1 MTPTPTTTAAAGR
14 RARSRK
20 GEGRRL
26 REEILDAAE
35 SLLLASGSADA
46 VSIRAVADAVGV
58 TPPSIYRHFPDKAAL
73 MYEVWDRRCGTL
85 DEAFE
90 RALAGVD
97 DPVEAMQAV
106 GRAYVRFGLDYPE
119 PYRLVFM
126 TRPDAD
132 ADPDEEAARLGQVRA
147 FARVLGIAQAL
158 IDGNRLR
165 PEHDDALR
173 IATILWAHTHGLVS
187 LMLTKPFFPW
197 PEGAELDE
205 YIDQAVT
212 VGVRGMLADGQASPG
227 SPDQSRSGER

>member
-1 MTPTPTTTAAAGR
+1 MTPATPAAVGR

-26 REEILDAAE
+26 REEILDATEA
-35 SLLLASGSADA
+35 LLLETGAAEL

-58 TPPSIYRHFPDKAAL
+58 TPPSIYRHFPDKATL

-90 RALAGVD
+90 RALAGID
-97 DPVEAMQAV
+97 DPVEAMRAI
-106 GRAYVRFGLDYPE
+106 GRAYVHFGLDYPE

-126 TRPDAD
+126 TRPDPD

-147 FARVLGIAQAL
+147 FARVLEIAQTL
-158 IDGNRLR
+158 IDTSRLR
-165 PEHDDALR
+165 PEYDDALR
-173 IATILWAHTHGLVS
+173 LATIFWAHGHGLVS

-197 PEGAELDE
+197 PQGPELDT

-212 VGVRGMLADGQASPG
+212 IGVAGMLADGQALSG
-227 SPDQSRSGER
+227 SADQSRSGER

>member
-1 MTPTPTTTAAAGR
+1 MTPATAAAGR

-26 REEILDAAE
+26 REEILDATEA
-35 SLLLASGSADA
+35 LLLESGTIEA

-85 DEAFE
+85 DGAFD
-90 RALAGVD
+90 RAVAGID
-97 DPVEAMQAV
+97 EPVEALQAI
-106 GRAYVRFGLDYPE
+106 GRAYVHFGLDYPE

-126 TRPDAD
+126 TRPDPQ
-132 ADPDEEAARLGQVRA
+132 ADPDQEAARLGQVRA
-147 FARVLGIAQAL
+147 FGRVIEIAQAL
-158 IDGNRLR
+158 IDGGRLR
-165 PEHDDALR
+165 PEYDDALR
-173 IATILWAHTHGLVS
+173 VASIFWAHAHGLVS

-197 PEGAELDE
+197 PQGPELDE

-212 VGVRGMLADGQASPG
+212 AGARGMLADGQALPG